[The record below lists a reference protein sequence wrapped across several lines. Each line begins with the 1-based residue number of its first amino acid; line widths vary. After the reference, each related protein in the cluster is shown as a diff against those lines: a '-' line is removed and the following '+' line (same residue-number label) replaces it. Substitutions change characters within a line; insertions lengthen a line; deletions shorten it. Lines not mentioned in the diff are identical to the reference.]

1 MRGTS
6 VQGDERG
13 GAVGA
18 MLPLGRSHI
27 LRAVALAIV
36 YAAVAAASL
45 RWLGVEAGPIVWPAA
60 GVALAAL
67 AVGGTRLWPGVFVGQ
82 LAAAVVDGRLL
93 GAGDLILAAGA
104 TLAAA
109 LPALA
114 FHRLK
119 LHPNLDTL
127 GSMLWLA
134 FGGALGASLWLAA
147 GLGAHLAEGGGA
159 AAFGPVVQIWWFGHM
174 AAVLTVTSA
183 ALSWRP
189 HGGRTLGP
197 RAALHLAAA
206 VGINAL
212 LAYAIFLWPGREAM
226 RSWFIFPALV
236 WPALVFSIRGASL
249 ALLVV
254 AAAAIMAA
262 LQGAG
267 PFVGAAGVSI
277 LVPYTQQF
285 VAVVSL
291 TVLILAAVADER
303 RGREQLRASEQ
314 RLREETEALDV
325 LNRTGAAIAAELDLD
340 TAVRLVTDAGV
351 SLSGAQFGAFFYNVT
366 DQAGESYMLFALSG
380 APREA
385 FERFGQPRNTAI
397 FAPTFAGEGVV
408 RSDDI
413 TKDPRYGGSPP
424 HRGMPAGHPPVRSYL
439 ATPVRSRSGEVI
451 GGLFFGHRDV
461 GVFAA
466 RAERLVVGVAAHA
479 AIAIDNARLYQAAQ
493 REIAER
499 RRAEEHQRLLMNELN
514 HRVKNTLATVQSMG
528 SQTMRSARSLAEA
541 REAFVTRLIALSS
554 AHDLLTAEHWE
565 SADLEDVV
573 RLAIAPFEETP
584 GARFEVA
591 GAGVRL
597 PAPHALS
604 LAMALHELGS
614 NAVKYGALCGDRGK
628 VRIAWRLEP
637 QATVRFVWE
646 ERDGPPVAPP
656 VRRGFGSRLIEV
668 GLARELRGP
677 VRMDFLPE
685 GLRCELCF
693 RLEPV
698 VPMDDPAA
706 DFEDPAPF
714 GP

>member
-1 MRGTS
+1 LAEALLP
-6 VQGDERG
+6 VRG
-13 GAVGA
+13 GDA
-18 MLPLGRSHI
+18 
-27 LRAVALAIV
+27 LRAAALAVV

-45 RWLGVEAGPIVWPAA
+45 RWLDAPEVGAIVWPAA

-67 AVGGTRLWPGVFVGQ
+67 TVGGTRLWPGVLVGQ
-82 LAAAVVDGRLL
+82 LATAAAMGRLP

-109 LPALA
+109 APALA
-114 FHRLK
+114 FRRLK

-134 FGGALGASLWLAA
+134 FGGALGASLWIGA
-147 GLGAHLAEGGGA
+147 GLGAHLAQGGA
-159 AAFGPVVQIWWFGHM
+159 PQTFGAVAQIWWFGHL
-174 AAVLTVTSA
+174 AAVLTVTPA

-189 HGGRTLGP
+189 FGGQVVGP
-197 RAALHLAAA
+197 RAAAHLALTVA
-206 VGINAL
+206 VNAL
-212 LAYAIFLWPGREAM
+212 LAYAIFLWPGREAL

-254 AAAAIMAA
+254 AGAAVAAA
-262 LQGAG
+262 LQGTG
-267 PFVGAAGVSI
+267 PLTGAAGAS
-277 LVPYTQQF
+277 PYTAYTQQF
-285 VAVVSL
+285 VAIVSL

-303 RGREQLRASEQ
+303 RGREQLRVSEQ
-314 RLREETEALDV
+314 RLREESEALDV

-351 SLSGAQFGAFFYNVT
+351 SLSGARFGAFFYNVT
-366 DQAGESYMLFALSG
+366 NEAGESYMLFALSG

-413 TKDPRYGGSPP
+413 TNDPRYGGNPP

-439 ATPVRSRSGEVI
+439 AAPVRSRSGEVI
-451 GGLFFGHRDV
+451 GGLFFGHPDA
-461 GVFAA
+461 GVFTA
-466 RAERLVVGVAAHA
+466 RAERLVVGVAAQA

-493 REIAER
+493 RELAER

-528 SQTMRSARSLAEA
+528 SQTLRTGRSVAEA
-541 REAFVTRLIALSS
+541 REAFVTRLLALSA
-554 AHDLLTAEHWE
+554 AHDLLTSEHWE

-573 RLAIAPFEETP
+573 CLAITPFEETP
-584 GARFEVA
+584 RARFEVE
-591 GAGVRL
+591 GPGVRL
-597 PAPHALS
+597 PAPHALG

-614 NAVKYGALCGDRGK
+614 NAAKYGALSAEAGK
-628 VRIAWRLEP
+628 VRVAWTLEP
-637 QATVRFVWE
+637 EDTVRFVWE
-646 ERDGPPVAPP
+646 ERDGPPVAAPP
-656 VRRGFGSRLIEV
+656 VRRGFGSRLIQE
-668 GLARELRGP
+668 GLARELRGE
-677 VRMDFLPE
+677 VRMDYLPG

-693 RLEPV
+693 RLKPV
-698 VPMDDPAA
+698 TPPDDPAA
-706 DFEDPAPF
+706 DFEDPAPP
-714 GP
+714 GL